1 METDSQ
7 GTFCPFDIK
16 NGVVEIIEEHG
27 DAYLIQVVKN
37 EDGTMVKQT
46 GRYFIIPK
54 VHKELLIERPDTW
67 TRDENIL
74 LAKAFIH
81 ASQDRKLMELMRG
94 RRLMD
99 SLNMSWNRGK
109 WAGQRVLH
117 IHNWVLFRYDD
128 LQLGLDGC
136 ISEVERL
143 QARMAELEFGKS
155 HDLATP
161 GLPH

>member
-1 METDSQ
+1 MKLDSQ
-7 GTFCPFDIK
+7 LKFCPFCTE

-27 DAYLIQVVKN
+27 DAYLIQVVQN
-37 EDGTMVKQT
+37 EDGAMVKQT

-54 VHKELLIERPDTW
+54 RHNELLIERPDTW
-67 TRDENIL
+67 TRDENFL
-74 LAKAFIH
+74 LAKAFTH
-81 ASQDRKLMELMRG
+81 AAQDGKLMELMRG

-99 SLNMSWNRGK
+99 SLNTSWNRGT

-117 IHNWVLFRYDD
+117 IHNWVIFRYDD

-143 QARMAELEFGKS
+143 RARVAELEFSLS